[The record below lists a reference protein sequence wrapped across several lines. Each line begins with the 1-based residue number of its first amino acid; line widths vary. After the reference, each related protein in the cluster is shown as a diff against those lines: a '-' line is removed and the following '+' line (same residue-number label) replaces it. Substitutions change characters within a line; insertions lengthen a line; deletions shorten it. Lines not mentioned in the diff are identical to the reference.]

1 MKKIGIITFHDTTNF
16 GSFLQTYGLYKAIN
30 ECGFKCEIIDYKCE
44 AIEKKELPLGQ
55 PSSWAIKDILRYVL
69 TEPKK
74 RKKYNCF
81 QKSLRQ
87 KMTISR
93 PYNKK
98 NIETANSVYDI
109 FITGSDIL
117 WDLDLTDGDMTY
129 FQDFVGEDKIR
140 IAFGTSI
147 GDKWDYNSTKIV
159 LPLLNKY
166 NHIALRELESA
177 IWLESLIKNKVD
189 IACDPTMLVDID
201 TWVEYAES
209 FPKDSLYKTKDYIL
223 VYFWTEKSVQDAI
236 ALSQKYHK
244 EVWVINYGVMPIHG
258 VKNIKPHRIEEFL
271 SLIKNASLVMTSSY
285 HGMLFS
291 FYFNI
296 PFYVYLRDN
305 NHNVRFVS
313 LLQGFTLADR
323 IYGSDNFNDQVFDMD
338 FEAARKIMKTIRNNA
353 LKILREYL
361 E

>member
-16 GSFLQTYGLYKAIN
+16 GSFLQTYGLYKAISG
-30 ECGFKCEIIDYKCE
+30 CGFTCEIIDYKCE
-44 AIEKKELPLGQ
+44 AIEKKELPLGH
-55 PSSWAIKDILRYVL
+55 PSSWSITDILRYVL

-93 PYNKK
+93 PYDKE
-98 NIETANSVYDI
+98 NIKTANSAYDI

-129 FQDFVGEDKIR
+129 FQDFVGEDKKK

-147 GDKWDYNSTKIV
+147 GDKWDDDSTKVV
-159 LPLLNKY
+159 LPLLNRY
-166 NHIALRELESA
+166 NHIALREVEST
-177 IWLESLIKNKVD
+177 IWLENLIENKVD
-189 IACDPTMLVDID
+189 TACDPTMLVDVD
-201 TWVEYAES
+201 TWVEYAGS
-209 FPKDSLYKTKDYIL
+209 FSRDSLYRAKDYIL

-244 EVWVINYGVMPIHG
+244 EVWVINYGIRPIHG
-258 VKNIKPHRIEEFL
+258 VKNIKPYRIEEFL

-291 FYFNI
+291 LYFYT

-313 LLQGFTLADR
+313 LLQNFNLAER
-323 IYGSDNFNDQVFDMD
+323 IYRFNNFNNQVFDMD
-338 FEAARKIMKTIRNNA
+338 FETARKIMKNTRDNA
-353 LKILREYL
+353 LKLLREYL